1 MAVNLSN
8 IKHGDVFKTQNGEY
22 MGYWFSEGF
31 SKYKHK
37 LYNLKNEHETY
48 WYSNEGECGDET
60 TQGNFNLVE
69 KIENLSE
76 EEKAAIEKAKKE
88 AVASQKTADF
98 QDAQSD
104 DDLEVSIGWEI
115 VLKVFGWITLVGC
128 IIAFFVLLEDYYLDD
143 MAWMPLVLGI
153 VQIAPIMV
161 FANISISLKKANALK
176 QKILNEMKQMNK
188 TQKET
193 K

>member
-1 MAVNLSN
+1 MSK
-8 IKHGDVFKTQNGEY
+8 IKITVTRPE
-22 MGYWFSEGF
+22 
-31 SKYKHK
+31 
-37 LYNLKNEHETY
+37 LTA
-48 WYSNEGECGDET
+48 
-60 TQGNFNLVE
+60 
-69 KIENLSE
+69 